1 MNVDNVYIAD
11 IYMIERYEIT
21 NATWFVSDYKY
32 IYRFFKKALVTPTFG
47 NKFIDLSTGK
57 KYRYGIQDGNLY
69 DVGEMIIDELVPYV
83 REVPVEKQHMS
94 RKRVLKR
101 YNEYIERANTESREE

>member
-11 IYMIERYEIT
+11 IYMIDEKTLIDID
-21 NATWFVSDYKY
+21 WFSSTYKY
-32 IYRFFKKALVTPTFG
+32 RYCFFKKALVISRG
-47 NKFIDLSTGK
+47 NKFIDLSTRK
-57 KYRYGIQDGNLY
+57 KYRYHMQEDQEY
-69 DVGEMIIDELVPYV
+69 DVGEMIVDKLVPYV
-83 REVPVEKQHMS
+83 REVSVEKQHMS

>member
-1 MNVDNVYIAD
+1 MNIDNVYIAD
-11 IYMIERYEIT
+11 VYMIERYEIT

-32 IYRFFKKALVTPTFG
+32 IYRFLKKALVTPTFG

-69 DVGEMIIDELVPYV
+69 DVGEMIIDELEPYV